1 MTEQKIE
8 AFKSKIGKRAEKLS
22 ILSKITQLMG
32 ALHWD
37 LNLKYLTQNCFPE

>member
-1 MTEQKIE
+1 MTEQKID

-22 ILSKITQLMG
+22 ILNKVTQFMG

-37 LNLKYLTQNCFPE
+37 LNLKYLIKNCFSE